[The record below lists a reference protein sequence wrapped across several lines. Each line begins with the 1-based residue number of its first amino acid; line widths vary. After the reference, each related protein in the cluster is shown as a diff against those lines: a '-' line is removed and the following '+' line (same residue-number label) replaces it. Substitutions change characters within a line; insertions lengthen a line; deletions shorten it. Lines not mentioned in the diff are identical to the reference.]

1 MHSEIGITM
10 IDRNLLR
17 DNVELVRTK
26 IAIKDPDFDLDGLIA
41 ADHTIREI
49 QTSVENLRHT
59 KNEYAKAAQKGIT
72 PELRAASIEV
82 GKQLKAQEDALVEAE
97 KNYTYRA
104 LRCPNIPL
112 DDVPV
117 GNKESNKVV
126 RTFGEKPT
134 FSFTPRNHVDLALQ
148 NKWLDFET
156 ANRMAG
162 AGFPFYRKDGMA
174 MIYALSMYMLKHNVR
189 HGFEP
194 MLPPYVV
201 NEQALMISGN
211 FPKFAE
217 QAYSIPGDGLYLTPT
232 AEVNLTN
239 IYKDTI
245 LQEEQLPIRMTSW
258 TPCFRREAG
267 SYGAHERGLIRIH
280 QFDKVELVTVCKPEE
295 SPAELERIVNTAET
309 ILQSL
314 GLHYRVC
321 LLAGQD
327 TGFQSAKTYDIE
339 VWLPGQGEYRE
350 VSSCSS
356 CTDFQARRGGIRYK
370 NSATQKN
377 QLVHTLNGSS
387 LALPRL
393 MVALLE
399 TYQKEDGTVEMPEV
413 LKPYLPF

>member
-1 MHSEIGITM
+1 M

-17 DNVELVRTK
+17 DNEAVVRAK
-26 IAIKDPDFDLDGLIA
+26 IAVKDPDFDVDSLIA
-41 ADHTIREI
+41 ADRQVREI
-49 QTSVENLRHT
+49 QTQVENLRHA

-72 PELRAASIEV
+72 AEIRAASIEV
-82 GKQLKAQEDALVEAE
+82 GKQLKAQEEALVEAE
-97 KNYTYRA
+97 KNYTYCA

-112 DDVPV
+112 DDVPI
-117 GNKESNKVV
+117 GNKESNTVI
-126 RTFGEKPT
+126 RIFGEKPIFT
-134 FSFTPRNHVDLALQ
+134 FTPRNHVELALE

-174 MIYALSMYMLKHNVR
+174 MIYALSMYMLKNNLS

-217 QAYSIPGDGLYLTPT
+217 QAYSIPNDGLYLTPT

-239 IYKDTI
+239 IYKDTL

-267 SYGAHERGLIRIH
+267 SYGAHERGLIRVH

-295 SPAELERIVNTAET
+295 SPAELEHIVSTAEA

-314 GLHYRVC
+314 GLHYRVS

-339 VWLPGQGEYRE
+339 VWLPGQNEYRE

-356 CTDFQARRGGIRYK
+356 CTDFQARRGSIRYK
-370 NSATQKN
+370 SSTAQKN

-399 TYQKEDGTVEMPEV
+399 TYQKEDGTVEMPAV

>member
-1 MHSEIGITM
+1 M
-10 IDRNLLR
+10 IDRTLLR
-17 DNVELVRTK
+17 DDVATVRKK

-41 ADHTIREI
+41 ADYTVREL
-49 QTSVENLRHT
+49 QSSVENLRHT
-59 KNEYAKAAQKGIT
+59 KNEYAKAAQKGVT
-72 PELRAASIEV
+72 PELRAQSIEL
-82 GKQLKAQEDALVEAE
+82 GKQLKAQGEALVAAE
-97 KNYTYRA
+97 QVYKERA

-117 GNKESNKVV
+117 GNKEANKVV
-126 RTFGEKPT
+126 RTFGEKRK
-134 FSFTPRNHVDLALQ
+134 FNFTPRNHLELAMQ
-148 NKWLDFET
+148 NKWLDFDA

-174 MIYALSMYMLKHNVR
+174 MIYALSLFMLKHNVR

-194 MLPPYVV
+194 MLPPYLV
-201 NEQALMISGN
+201 NEESLMVSGN

-217 QAYSIPGDGLYLTPT
+217 QVYAIPTDSLYLTPT

-239 IYKDTI
+239 IYRDTI
-245 LQEEQLPIRMTSW
+245 IPEDQLPIRMTSW

-267 SYGAHERGLIRIH
+267 SYGAHERGLIRVH
-280 QFDKVELVTVCKPEE
+280 QFDKVELVTICKPEE
-295 SPAELERIVNTAET
+295 SPAELERIVSTAET
-309 ILQSL
+309 ILQAL
-314 GLHYRVC
+314 GLHYRVT

-327 TGFQSAKTYDIE
+327 IGFQSAKTYDIE

-356 CTDFQARRGGIRYK
+356 CTDFQARRGSIRYK
-370 NSATQKN
+370 PHGAQKN

-399 TYQKEDGTVEMPEV
+399 TYQKEDGTVEIPEM
-413 LKPYLPF
+413 LQPYLPW

>member
-1 MHSEIGITM
+1 M
-10 IDRNLLR
+10 IDRALLR
-17 DNVELVRTK
+17 DDAALVRK
-26 IAIKDPDFDLDGLIA
+26 KVAIKDPEFDVDALIA
-41 ADHTIREI
+41 ADQAVREL
-49 QTSVENLRHT
+49 QAAVEHLRHT
-59 KNEYAKAAQKGIT
+59 KNEYAKAAQKGVT
-72 PELRAASIEV
+72 SELRTASIEV
-82 GKQLKAQEDALVEAE
+82 GKQLKAQEEALVVAE
-97 KNYTYRA
+97 QTYKDRA
-104 LRCPNIPL
+104 LRCPNMPL

-126 RTFGEKPT
+126 RTFGKKRNFT
-134 FSFTPRNHVDLALQ
+134 FTPRNHVELALQ

-174 MIYALSMYMLKHNVR
+174 MIYALSMYMLKHNAR

-201 NEQALMISGN
+201 NEAALMVSGN

-217 QAYSIPGDGLYLTPT
+217 QAYSIPLDGLYLTPT

-239 IYKDTI
+239 IYKDTVI
-245 LQEEQLPIRMTSW
+245 PEEELPIRMTSW

-295 SPAELERIVNTAET
+295 SPAELELIVSTAEA
-309 ILQSL
+309 ILQAL
-314 GLHYRVC
+314 GLHYRVS

-356 CTDFQARRGGIRYK
+356 CTDFQARRGSIRYK
-370 NSATQKN
+370 PADAQKN

-399 TYQKEDGTVEMPEV
+399 TYQREDGTVEIPEI
-413 LKPYLPF
+413 LQPYLPF